1 MRVPRLH
8 LELPLAAGMEIAL
21 PEERAH
27 YVRDVLRL
35 GNGDSLRVFCGDG
48 REYHA
53 TVSRVGRRELVV
65 AVVSAVE
72 AQADSPLAV
81 HLGLALVRG
90 ERMDWAVQKATE
102 LGAVSITP
110 LSLARCTAR
119 LGEGRGDNRLRH
131 WRQVAIAASE
141 QCGRPRVP
149 AVALPMTL
157 ADWLAAHPGCPGIVL
172 HTGAHTRLGGDA
184 PRELCLLVGPEGG
197 LEEREVE
204 HAREAGFVVA
214 SLGPRV
220 LRAETAPLA
229 ALAILQYLWGDS

>member
-8 LELPLAAGMEIAL
+8 LDLPLAAGGEVVV

-35 GNGDSLRVFCGDG
+35 GSGDSLRVFCGDG

-65 AVVSAVE
+65 AVVSAAE
-72 AQADSPLAV
+72 AQLDSPLAV

-102 LGAVSITP
+102 LGATSITP

-119 LGEGRGDNRLRH
+119 LGEGRSDNRLRH

-149 AVALPMTL
+149 AVRLPMTL
-157 ADWLAAHPGCPGIVL
+157 ADWLAAHSGCAGIVL
-172 HTGAHTRLGGDA
+172 HTGGQIRLGGDA

-204 HAREAGFVVA
+204 LAREAGFLVA

-229 ALAILQYLWGDS
+229 ALAILQYLWGDV